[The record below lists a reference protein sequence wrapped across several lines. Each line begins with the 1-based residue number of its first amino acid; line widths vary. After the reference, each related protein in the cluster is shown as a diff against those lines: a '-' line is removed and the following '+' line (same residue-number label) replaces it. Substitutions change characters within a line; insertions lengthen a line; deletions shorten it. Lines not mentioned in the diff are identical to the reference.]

1 MTGTTPV
8 TGTMAPSKKADDACA
23 LFIGG
28 FSCSQAVLA
37 SFSEELGMDK
47 ETAYK
52 ISCGFGAGIARS
64 GNICGTV
71 SGALMVIGLM
81 YGKAVPED
89 NAARETTY
97 ALVQEFLKNYSAL
110 HGSVMCPELLG
121 YDMRDPARFAE
132 AKEKKIAARLCPG
145 LTKDAV
151 IVLEKVLTA
160 HR

>member
-1 MTGTTPV
+1 MTT
-8 TGTMAPSKKADDACA
+8 SKADEAYA
-23 LFIGG
+23 SFTGG

-64 GNICGTV
+64 GNICGAV

-81 YGKAVPED
+81 YGKTTPED

-97 ALVQEFLKNYSAL
+97 SLMQEFLKEYTAL
-110 HGSVMCPELLG
+110 HGSVMCPDLLG

-132 AKEKKIAARLCPG
+132 AKEKKVAARLCPG
-145 LTKDAV
+145 LTRDAV
-151 IVLEKVLTA
+151 IVLEKVLAA